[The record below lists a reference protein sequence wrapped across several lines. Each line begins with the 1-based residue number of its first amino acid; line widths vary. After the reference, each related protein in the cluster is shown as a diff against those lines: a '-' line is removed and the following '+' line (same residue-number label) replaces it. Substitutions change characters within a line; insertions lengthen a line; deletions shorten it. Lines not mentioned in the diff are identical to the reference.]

1 MNIPNSSELNCDLYH
16 SHFSK
21 GYWSKIESL
30 GDHVNGE
37 SSWES
42 QPTVTSDGKMIYFIS
57 DRPGGLGGYDIYKI
71 EKQDDGAWSSPINL
85 GAPINTPANEKSPFI
100 HTDSQTLYF
109 SSQGHKGLGGYD
121 IYYSRQKQDGD
132 WEEPTNIGYPINS
145 YDDDLSFFAS
155 TDGHYGYYSSNRLS
169 KSGVWNLYS
178 FPLYEEARPQKVLLL
193 KGQIDVE
200 ESEGPIQARIQ
211 LKNIRTKT
219 ITEIPVD
226 SITGKYVTAIL
237 FKDDQILTV
246 KKEGF
251 VYSSR
256 YLSTEDSTLIQPKK
270 VDIAIKKI
278 EVGESYEIDDI
289 NFTTN
294 SAILSVD
301 AQKIIDNFF
310 EFLYENPLIEV
321 EIQGHTDN
329 IGQDQ
334 KNLAL
339 SDKRA
344 KAVYQYLIDKGI
356 SMSRLSAKGY
366 GETMPIASND
376 TYAGRAAN
384 RRTVFVIIKK

>member
-1 MNIPNSSELNCDLYH
+1 
-16 SHFSK
+16 
-21 GYWSKIESL
+21 
-30 GDHVNGE
+30 
-37 SSWES
+37 
-42 QPTVTSDGKMIYFIS
+42 MIYFIS

-121 IYYSRQKQDGD
+121 IYYSRQKQDGG
-132 WEEPTNIGYPINS
+132 WEEPINIGYPINS

-169 KSGVWNLYS
+169 ENGAWNLYS

-200 ESEGPIQARIQ
+200 ESIGPIQARIQ

-226 SITGKYVTAIL
+226 STTGKYVTAIL